1 MSFNK
6 IIATSAISLA
16 SVIGLSAVAM
26 AADGP
31 QPWQMS
37 YQPAAT
43 PVMEWIDEFHNQ
55 LLVMCVVIMV
65 FVTALLMY
73 VMVKFNAKANP
84 EPSVRSHNTLL
95 EVLWTAIPIMILVVM
110 SVPSLKLLYFQ
121 DRTHNPELTLKVTAN
136 QFYWSY
142 AYPDHGD
149 IEFDATMVDEEDL
162 KEGQPRL
169 LATDNAVVVPVNTEV
184 RVLVAAADVIH
195 AWAVPAFGVKMDAVP
210 GRLNE
215 TWFKA
220 TREGTFYGQCSE
232 LCGTNH
238 GFMPIEVKVVSKEE
252 FAKWVVFAK
261 KEFAAAGPFDP
272 ASPESDETAT
282 RVAAVRQN

>member
-1 MSFNK
+1 MSFSK

-16 SVIGLSAVAM
+16 SVIGFGAVAM

-31 QPWQMS
+31 QPWQMG
-37 YQPAAT
+37 YQPSAT
-43 PVMEWIDEFHNQ
+43 PVMEGINDFHNM

-65 FVTALLMY
+65 FVTGLLMY

-84 EPSVRSHNTLL
+84 EPSARSHNTLL

-121 DRTHNPELTLKVTAN
+121 DLAQNPEMTIKVTAN

-142 AYPDHGD
+142 AYPDQGD
-149 IEFDATMVDEEDL
+149 FEFDATRVEDEDL

-261 KEFAAAGPFDP
+261 KEFASAAPFEP
-272 ASPESDETAT
+272 VSEEAAT
-282 RVAAVRQN
+282 RVAAVHQN